1 MTDKTTEEL
10 QAELKT
16 IKADTTKAIDAMTAQ
31 NELLTADNDK
41 LKTKITEANKHK
53 TKREADARKAA
64 EEAARASGDVQAIE
78 KSWSD
83 KYSALEISKTEN
95 ETNLNKIINFQT
107 VETAAHQMA
116 SSIALDGCDSLIM
129 PHIEARLYSEV
140 VDGRAILKIKDK
152 QGKPSALTLDE
163 LKTEFSENKAYERII
178 RGSSANG
185 NGKAGQGG
193 SNGQAKTI
201 NRDTFESM
209 SQIQRRDFSTKGGT
223 VTD

>member
-64 EEAARASGDVQAIE
+64 EEAARASGDVEAITASFKAELAE
-78 KSWSD
+78 KD
-83 KYSALEISKTEN
+83 KANQRVINAWGNSEKNSLA
-95 ETNLNKIINFQT
+95 NKIANKISMDGLGGF
-107 VETAAHQMA
+107 MA
-116 SSIALDGCDSLIM
+116 PL
-129 PHIEARLYSEV
+129 
-140 VDGRAILKIKDK
+140 IKDRISYEYDGNELMK
-152 QGKPSALTLDE
+152 LNPLDADGNAS
-163 LKTEFSENKAYERII
+163 LKTFSDLETEFTENKAYEKII

-185 NGKAGQGG
+185 NGLPGNNG
-193 SNGQAKTI
+193 SKGAK
-201 NRDTFESM
+201 SM
-209 SQIQRRDFSTKGGT
+209 SRSEFNKMSPINQGIYMNEKGS
-223 VTD
+223 VYD